1 MEYLE
6 KVCCFF
12 IFARIFLHMCP
23 SEKYE
28 AYLSA
33 LISWVA
39 FCIVLSPLLSG
50 EAFAES
56 YRAWEEEW
64 DVRVEMSAERRSEQ
78 IQTAGEQAA
87 TEILEEFYDEQG
99 SDQ

>member
-1 MEYLE
+1 
-6 KVCCFF
+6 
-12 IFARIFLHMCP
+12 MCP
-23 SEKYE
+23 GEKYE
-28 AYLSA
+28 TYLSA
-33 LISWVA
+33 LIGWVA

-64 DVRVEMSAERRSEQ
+64 DVRVEMSAGRMAQQ
-78 IQTAGEQAA
+78 IQTTGEHVAA
-87 TEILEEFYDEQG
+87 EILEEIYDEQG